1 MNALAECGR
10 AAYHPDADVPLF
22 KRFNSEH
29 GEHLLVVPH
38 SRIYQL
44 PADLAAR
51 FDAGDAE
58 TIHLAEA
65 LAQTCTGEDSLQQIP
80 EPEPQNLS
88 LNVSSSCNL
97 ACSYCYADR
106 GAFHG
111 AEVASMDSVTAR
123 AAIDRLFTA
132 ADAARPVTIGFLGG
146 EPFVNRALIHDTVDY
161 AARIGK
167 VRGFDVRFAVTT
179 NATLLR
185 ADDLALL
192 RRHPFAVTVS
202 LDGGAAVQDAQR
214 PTRGGKP
221 SFDIVRSRIG
231 ALLADPG
238 RARIAARAT
247 VTCDHLDVEDT
258 FRSIRA
264 LGFREVGVAPLRAS
278 PSGNALK
285 AEDWPRYLDAL
296 LRLARSEIGAALN
309 GGIIALSNLAIA
321 LKQLHRGAS
330 APFPCGAGGG
340 YFSVSAQGRWY
351 ACHRAIGAIAYELGD
366 NNGLDRGKRR
376 AFLEAR
382 HVDAQADCRVCWAR
396 YLCSGGCHQEKA
408 ARDQP
413 SCDFIRGWLMFC
425 LRTYCDL
432 IDRRP
437 DYFAEPSA
445 EEFSA

>member
-1 MNALAECGR
+1 MNALAQCAPGVG
-10 AAYHPDADVPLF
+10 APMF
-22 KRFNSEH
+22 KRFNSER

-38 SRIYQL
+38 SRIYDL

-51 FDAGDAE
+51 FDAADPEAM
-58 TIHLAEA
+58 HLAEA
-65 LAQTCTGEDSLQQIP
+65 LAQTAAGEDPLQRIP
-80 EPEPQNLS
+80 EPEPQSLS

-111 AEVASMDSVTAR
+111 AQSATMDRATAR
-123 AAIDRLFTA
+123 AAVDRLLAT
-132 ADAARPVTIGFLGG
+132 ADATRPVTIGFLGG
-146 EPFVNRALIHDTVDY
+146 EPFVNRALIHDTVDH
-161 AARIGK
+161 AARAGQA
-167 VRGFDVRFAVTT
+167 RGLDVRFAVTT

-185 ADDLALL
+185 PDDLALL
-192 RRHPFAVTVS
+192 RQHPFAVTVS

-214 PTRGGKP
+214 PMRGGKP
-221 SFDIVRSRIG
+221 SFETVRSRIG
-231 ALLADPG
+231 ALLANPG

-247 VTCDHLDVEDT
+247 VTRDNLDVGNA

-264 LGFREVGVAPLRAS
+264 LGFREVGIAPLRAS
-278 PSGNALK
+278 PSGHALK

-296 LRLARSEIGAALN
+296 LRLARLQIDAALR
-309 GGIIALSNLAIA
+309 GHGIALSNLAIA

-351 ACHRAIGAIAYELGD
+351 ACHRAIGSVDYELGD

-382 HVDAQADCRVCWAR
+382 HVDAQADCRGCWAR

-413 SCDFIRGWLMFC
+413 SCDFIRGWLLFC
-425 LRTYCDL
+425 LRAYCDL
-432 IDRRP
+432 LDRRP
-437 DYFAEPSA
+437 GYFAELRVGA